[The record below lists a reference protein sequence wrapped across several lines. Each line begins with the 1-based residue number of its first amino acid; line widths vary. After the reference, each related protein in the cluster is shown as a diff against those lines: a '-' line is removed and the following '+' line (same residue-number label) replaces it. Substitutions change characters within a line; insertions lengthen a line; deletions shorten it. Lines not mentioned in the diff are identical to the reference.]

1 MEKED
6 IEFLKQLQYEMLTQD
21 TCEQASPR
29 FWAVM
34 TTKRIYW
41 VDEDIDGY
49 EVVID
54 GESVGET
61 VKDVLSYIK
70 EYYEDYGE
78 EFPDKILACEKC
90 KSTYGLCNILKDD
103 GWNIFRVPY
112 RDIKIIAENTFFLT
126 LAECEKHIE
135 LNRYHYNNPY
145 PYCMTAWRSPQVE
158 RCYKILE
165 NTNWDNFKKEEKN
178 ATNI

>member
-1 MEKED
+1 MTKED
-6 IEFLKQLQYEMLTQD
+6 VEFLKKLQHEMLTQD
-21 TCEQASPR
+21 NACQAAPR
-29 FWAVM
+29 FWVVM

-49 EVVID
+49 EVVIED
-54 GESVGET
+54 ESVGET

-70 EYYEDYGE
+70 EYYEDYCE

-90 KSTYGLCNILKDD
+90 KGTNSLCNILKDD

-126 LAECEKHIE
+126 LSDCEKHIE
-135 LNRYHYNNPY
+135 LNRYHYVKPH

-158 RCYKILE
+158 RLFKILE
-165 NTNWDNFKKEEKN
+165 NENWDKFLSKR
-178 ATNI
+178 